1 MNRSG
6 PLFFLL
12 LAGAIAASSSH
23 AANYQA
29 PFDPKLTAWGA
40 EMAGNAAGTIPPYT
54 GGVENPPK
62 VDYATG
68 IRPDPFKD
76 DKVLFWID
84 AKNMT
89 EYADKLSPGTQE
101 MLRKYPTF
109 RIAVYPTRRSVSYP
123 DSVLDNSVKNIG
135 RCAIAA
141 DGMTL
146 DVSKGCHGGFPFPIP
161 KNGVEAMWNKKAA
174 YMGAARVMKTASYYV
189 KPSGEVVITNQMFI
203 YEEGGLYDP
212 DKPIPTHEWGLRS
225 EYSGP
230 ARIAGQATMIVDGL
244 DGQRKSWSYQPATRR
259 TRLAPDLAADTPIA
273 AQGGAQLYDQLNM
286 FSGTLERWDWKL
298 LGKQE
303 MYIPYNIYSLMN
315 PTSDKCG
322 PKGLFMPNHP
332 NPECVRWELHRV
344 WHVQATLKEGKR
356 HILKKRDFFFDE
368 DSWIGGIQDTYD
380 HNDKLYQV
388 LWAPLWP
395 DYIKKVTIGG
405 SSFPTFDLSTRL
417 YVFPLVS
424 QSWSMDKPL
433 SSSQFNS
440 DTLTNFILRPGGY

>member
-1 MNRSG
+1 
-6 PLFFLL
+6 
-12 LAGAIAASSSH
+12 
-23 AANYQA
+23 
-29 PFDPKLTAWGA
+29 
-40 EMAGNAAGTIPPYT
+40 
-54 GGVENPPK
+54 
-62 VDYATG
+62 
-68 IRPDPFKD
+68 
-76 DKVLFWID
+76 
-84 AKNMT
+84 
-89 EYADKLSPGTQE
+89 
-101 MLRKYPTF
+101 
-109 RIAVYPTRRSVSYP
+109 
-123 DSVLDNSVKNIG
+123 
-135 RCAIAA
+135 
-141 DGMTL
+141 
-146 DVSKGCHGGFPFPIP
+146 
-161 KNGVEAMWNKKAA
+161 
-174 YMGAARVMKTASYYV
+174 
-189 KPSGEVVITNQMFI
+189 
-203 YEEGGLYDP
+203 
-212 DKPIPTHEWGLRS
+212 
-225 EYSGP
+225 
-230 ARIAGQATMIVDGL
+230 
-244 DGQRKSWSYQPATRR
+244 